1 MKIDANFYESQKQK
15 EMTRS
20 EFEKLVE
27 ESFLTLP
34 EHIRKKIDNV
44 AIVIEKRPYQKFLIG
59 LYEGIPK
66 TTWDRGF
73 GMQLPDK
80 ITIFQEP
87 IERLARSKEELKEI
101 VKDTIWHEIAHHFG
115 LDEKRVKQAESR
127 RIRKK

>member
-1 MKIDANFYESQKQK
+1 MSKIKSLGSGFRGGKK
-15 EMTRS
+15 MTHS

-34 EHIRKKIDNV
+34 EHIRKKIRNV
-44 AIVIEKRPYQKFLIG
+44 AIVVEKKPPRKSLIG

-66 TTWDRGF
+66 TTWGSGF

-87 IERLARSKEELKEI
+87 IEKLARSRKELKEI
-101 VKDTIWHEIAHHFG
+101 VKYTVWHEVAHYFG
-115 LDEKRVKQAESR
+115 FSEKKVRDLEAKW
-127 RIRKK
+127 RKK